1 MTTTSA
7 ASLFGC
13 GKLCKQT
20 GEIEAD
26 LASTW
31 LPQVC
36 KSLSLTFLCILTIT
50 CDDAVSIR
58 FTLVMSS

>member
-1 MTTTSA
+1 M
-7 ASLFGC
+7 FGC

-36 KSLSLTFLCILTIT
+36 EPLSLTLPYVYIHL
-50 CDDAVSIR
+50 DH
-58 FTLVMSS
+58 L